1 MVPALEK
8 CYPRTPF
15 LINDIIMPESG
26 TTTRLEER
34 HLRQV
39 DMTMLV
45 ALGSKQRT
53 EREFNTLLKEAD
65 PRFKVSFTL
74 P

>member
-1 MVPALEK
+1 
-8 CYPRTPF
+8 
-15 LINDIIMPESG
+15 MPESG
-26 TTTRLEER
+26 TTTLFEEH

-53 EREFNTLLKEAD
+53 EREFKTLLEEAD
-65 PRFKVSFTL
+65 KRLKVSPSL
-74 P
+74 IP